1 MMQTWLE
8 RLIRF
13 QQNYHKLMQGRY
25 AKFDQLNRGLLIAA
39 LVFSLLSRWL
49 PYRIEIVILFL
60 SARIVIKSSVH
71 RNEKDE
77 YV

>member
-25 AKFDQLNRGLLIAA
+25 AKFDQLNRGSLIAA

-49 PYRIEIVILFL
+49 PYRIGQLLFIVFFGWMIFRFL
-60 SARIVIKSSVH
+60 SK
-71 RNEKDE
+71 NLPQTK
-77 YV
+77 

>member
-39 LVFSLLSRWL
+39 LVFSLLSRC
-49 PYRIEIVILFL
+49 PIE
-60 SARIVIKSSVH
+60 SDNCCSSSFS
-71 RNEKDE
+71 DG
-77 YV
+77 

>member
-49 PYRIEIVILFL
+49 PYRIG
-60 SARIVIKSSVH
+60 
-71 RNEKDE
+71 
-77 YV
+77 